1 MSRLRDLLVL
11 IGVAC
16 AVSGSSFVLGQA
28 QDVALPPPPAVVPPR
43 PAEKKKEEPAK
54 ADAAKKQGR
63 VEAKPAAKAKV
74 AVMKGVVVQLAPVVG
89 QPAAAALDAQ
99 AAQYVQQ
106 FRPMFRAE
114 YYFIRNTCG
123 LNTDQRKQ
131 LARLGETAVKAAA
144 RQFVEAQQKMMRG
157 GWRPGTDYPD
167 PRKLVEQEL
176 ARVMSPLLSH
186 DQESRYKAEL
196 EKRAAS
202 RKQVV
207 IDNLVAKLDG
217 DLVLTSEQRTRLVEA
232 LSANWKDA
240 WGQSL
245 EMLMNIDSFFPNIP
259 DQVVAP
265 ILTDNQKE
273 VWRRIPKNSNVFW
286 GFSFG
291 GGIVENDPLDDPE
304 LAEAQ
309 KEAEARDKK

>member
-1 MSRLRDLLVL
+1 MSRFRDLLVL

-43 PAEKKKEEPAK
+43 
-54 ADAAKKQGR
+54 
-63 VEAKPAAKAKV
+63 
-74 AVMKGVVVQLAPVVG
+74 
-89 QPAAAALDAQ
+89 

-123 LNTDQRKQ
+123 LNADQRKQ
-131 LARLGETAVKAAA
+131 LARMGETAVKAAA

-176 ARVMSPLLSH
+176 SRVMSPLLSH
-186 DQESRYKAEL
+186 DQQSRYKVEL

-217 DLVLTSEQRTRLVEA
+217 DLVLSSEQRTRLVEA

-245 EMLMNIDSFFPNIP
+245 QMLMNIDSFFPNIP

-273 VWRRIPKNSNVFW
+273 IWRRIPKNSNVFW

>member
-1 MSRLRDLLVL
+1 MCSSSGRCSARVL
-11 IGVAC
+11 IHLQHLRPEH
-16 AVSGSSFVLGQA
+16 GSTQTTGPAGKNRGQGRGKA
-28 QDVALPPPPAVVPPR
+28 IR
-43 PAEKKKEEPAK
+43 RGPAEN
-54 ADAAKKQGR
+54 DARG
-63 VEAKPAAKAKV
+63 
-74 AVMKGVVVQLAPVVG
+74 
-89 QPAAAALDAQ
+89 
-99 AAQYVQQ
+99 
-106 FRPMFRAE
+106 
-114 YYFIRNTCG
+114 
-123 LNTDQRKQ
+123 
-131 LARLGETAVKAAA
+131 KAAGHGLYRSLQA
-144 RQFVEAQQKMMRG
+144 RR
-157 GWRPGTDYPD
+157 
-167 PRKLVEQEL
+167 
-176 ARVMSPLLSH
+176 ARAHQGHQPLLSH

-245 EMLMNIDSFFPNIP
+245 QMLMNIDSFFPNIP

>member
-16 AVSGSSFVLGQA
+16 AVPGSCFVLGQTPVRL
-28 QDVALPPPPAVVPPR
+28 QSVPSPP
-43 PAEKKKEEPAK
+43 PAEKKQEEPAK

-74 AVMKGVVVQLAPVVG
+74 AVKAMVVQPARVAA

-99 AAQYVQQ
+99 VAQYVRQ

-157 GWRPGTDYPD
+157 GWRPGPDYPD

-207 IDNLVAKLDG
+207 IDNLVAKLDQ
-217 DLVLTSEQRTRLVEA
+217 DLVLSADQRTRLVES
-232 LSANWKDA
+232 LSTNWKDA
-240 WGQSL
+240 WGQSF

-259 DQVVAP
+259 DQIVAP

-291 GGIVENDPLDDPE
+291 GRIVENDPLDDPE
-304 LAEAQ
+304 LAEAR

>member
-1 MSRLRDLLVL
+1 
-11 IGVAC
+11 
-16 AVSGSSFVLGQA
+16 
-28 QDVALPPPPAVVPPR
+28 
-43 PAEKKKEEPAK
+43 
-54 ADAAKKQGR
+54 
-63 VEAKPAAKAKV
+63 
-74 AVMKGVVVQLAPVVG
+74 
-89 QPAAAALDAQ
+89 
-99 AAQYVQQ
+99 
-106 FRPMFRAE
+106 
-114 YYFIRNTCG
+114 
-123 LNTDQRKQ
+123 
-131 LARLGETAVKAAA
+131 
-144 RQFVEAQQKMMRG
+144 
-157 GWRPGTDYPD
+157 
-167 PRKLVEQEL
+167 
-176 ARVMSPLLSH
+176 MSPLLSH
-186 DQESRYKAEL
+186 DQQSRYKVEL

-217 DLVLTSEQRTRLVEA
+217 DLVLSSEQRTRLVEA

-245 EMLMNIDSFFPNIP
+245 QMLMNIDSFFPNIP

-273 VWRRIPKNSNVFW
+273 IWRRIPKNSNVFW

>member
-74 AVMKGVVVQLAPVVG
+74 AVMKGWLCIPWW
-89 QPAAAALDAQ
+89 AAGRGRLTQ

-176 ARVMSPLLSH
+176 TRVMSPLLSH

-304 LAEAQ
+304 LAEAR

>member
-1 MSRLRDLLVL
+1 
-11 IGVAC
+11 
-16 AVSGSSFVLGQA
+16 
-28 QDVALPPPPAVVPPR
+28 
-43 PAEKKKEEPAK
+43 
-54 ADAAKKQGR
+54 
-63 VEAKPAAKAKV
+63 
-74 AVMKGVVVQLAPVVG
+74 
-89 QPAAAALDAQ
+89 
-99 AAQYVQQ
+99 
-106 FRPMFRAE
+106 
-114 YYFIRNTCG
+114 
-123 LNTDQRKQ
+123 
-131 LARLGETAVKAAA
+131 
-144 RQFVEAQQKMMRG
+144 
-157 GWRPGTDYPD
+157 
-167 PRKLVEQEL
+167 
-176 ARVMSPLLSH
+176 LLSH

-304 LAEAQ
+304 LAEARQ
-309 KEAEARDKK
+309 EAEARDKK

>member
-1 MSRLRDLLVL
+1 MSRVASASGRGTAPARGEKERRTCQGGRREEARQSRSKACRESEGGRDERRGCA
-11 IGVAC
+11 IPWWGSRRGV
-16 AVSGSSFVLGQA
+16 
-28 QDVALPPPPAVVPPR
+28 
-43 PAEKKKEEPAK
+43 
-54 ADAAKKQGR
+54 
-63 VEAKPAAKAKV
+63 
-74 AVMKGVVVQLAPVVG
+74 
-89 QPAAAALDAQ
+89 LDAQ

-123 LNTDQRKQ
+123 LNADQRKQ
-131 LARLGETAVKAAA
+131 LARMGETAVKAAA
-144 RQFVEAQQKMMRG
+144 RQFVETQQKMMRG

-176 ARVMSPLLSH
+176 TRVMSPLLSH

-217 DLVLTSEQRTRLVEA
+217 DLVLSSEQRTRLVEA

-245 EMLMNIDSFFPNIP
+245 QMLMNIDSFFPNIP

-286 GFSFG
+286 GFTFG

-304 LAEAQ
+304 LAEAR